1 MTIQPHLLL
10 IDGSSYLF
18 RAYYALP
25 ALENDQGEP
34 TGAMYGVLNMIR
46 KTLDDKQFSH
56 VAVVFD
62 TKGKNFRH
70 TLYPN
75 YKANRA
81 TMPEDLAQQIQPLHE
96 IIEAMGIP
104 LIKQEGIEAD
114 DIIGTLCLKAQKSA
128 FQCTISTGDKD
139 FAQLVSPGVT
149 LLNTM
154 TQSSMD
160 ETGVEK
166 KFGVKPSQIIDY
178 LALVG
183 DSVDN
188 IPGIPKVGPKTATK
202 WLLEYHDI
210 DTLIAR
216 AENIKGKIG
225 ENLRNNLDQL
235 MLSKQLVTIDCHID
249 IQHTIDSLQVKNAD
263 TKVLQKNFKRYG
275 FKKWLLELKHA
286 SNIPPVKKDTQYQ
299 LIENITSCKNLFKKI
314 HQQKQFCLDTETQ
327 GLDPLSD
334 ELVGIAIALAPHD
347 AYYIPLAHQAQ
358 AAIDKKEVL
367 SLLQE
372 ALLQKEMTVIG
383 HHLKFDMR
391 VLMHSG
397 ISWRATCHDTMLQ
410 DYLLDHSNH
419 SRKLDDL
426 VQQHLGYTMKSYQT
440 LMDKHEGAVNFSDI
454 HPEHACFY
462 ACEDADMTWQLYEH
476 FRQQL
481 RDQAPQQKHLDA
493 IEWPLIP
500 VLAAM
505 ENDGVYLDSSSLKK
519 QSLALHEAV
528 THIEKNIHHQ
538 AGSEFNIQSTKQLR
552 HVLFEQLGLPVVKKT
567 PAGQPSTNEDV
578 LQTLQSEHAIAAL
591 ILRHRSLSKL
601 ISTYTDSLSEKIH
614 PNTQR
619 IHTSYHQTGT
629 STGRLSSSNP
639 NLQNIPI
646 RSPEGRKIRHAF
658 CAKPGYTILAADY
671 SQIELRIMA
680 HLCEEEA
687 LIQAFNHNEDIH
699 RATAGDIFHCKPENV
714 TDEQRRQA
722 KAINFGLIYGMS
734 AFGLAKQ
741 LHVSRPQAQTFIDT
755 YFSRYP
761 KVKTMMETIRQHAQ
775 EHGYVETLTG
785 RRMSVPNI
793 NSNNQRLKAA
803 AERAA
808 INAPMQGSCADIIK
822 MAMID
827 IQNTLMKQGSL
838 CKMIMQVHD
847 ELVFELPTDH
857 VKEASEMI
865 KTKMEQ
871 VMALNIPLL
880 VNIGTADNWDDAH

>member
-1 MTIQPHLLL
+1 MTTQPHLLL

-25 ALENDQGEP
+25 ALENAQGEP
-34 TGAMYGVLNMIR
+34 TGAMYGVLNMLK
-46 KTLDDKQFSH
+46 KTLEDKQFTH

-70 TLYPN
+70 ELYPN

-81 TMPEDLAQQIQPLHE
+81 TMPEDLSIQIKPLHE
-96 IIEAMGIP
+96 MIEAMGIP

-160 ETGVEK
+160 EAGVEK

-188 IPGIPKVGPKTATK
+188 IPGIPKVGPKTAVK

-210 DTLIAR
+210 DQLIAN
-216 AENIKGKIG
+216 AEHIKGKVG

-235 MLSKQLVTIDCHID
+235 ILSKQLVTIDCQIN
-249 IQHTIDSLQVKNAD
+249 IKQSLDALQLKEMNAD
-263 TKVLQKNFKRYG
+263 VLHKNFERYG
-275 FKKWLLELKHA
+275 FKKWLIEIKHA
-286 SNIPPVKKDTQYQ
+286 HKKSPPPTDTHYQ
-299 LIENITSCKNLFKKI
+299 LIENITSCQQLFKKI
-314 HQQKQFCLDTETQ
+314 QKQKQFCLDTETQ

-334 ELVGIAIALAPHD
+334 DLVGIAIALAPHD
-347 AYYIPLAHQAQ
+347 AYYIPLSHQTQ
-358 AAIDKKEVL
+358 AAIDKKKVL

-372 ALLQKEMTVIG
+372 ALLDKEMIVIG
-383 HHLKFDMR
+383 HHLKFDSR
-391 VLMHSG
+391 VLMRAG
-397 ISWRATCHDTMLQ
+397 LTWRAKCHDTMLQ
-410 DYLLDHSNH
+410 DYLLDNSNH

-440 LMDKHEGAVNFSDI
+440 LMDEHEGAENFSDL
-454 HPEHACFY
+454 PLESACFY
-462 ACEDADMTWQLYEH
+462 ACEDADLTWQLYEH
-476 FRQQL
+476 FSQQL
-481 RDQAPQQKHLDA
+481 SAQSPEKKHLEN
-493 IEWPLIP
+493 IEWPLIT
-500 VLAAM
+500 VLAGM

-519 QSLALHEAV
+519 QSQTLHKEV
-528 THIEKNIHHQ
+528 SDIEKSIHHE

-552 HVLFEQLGLPVVKKT
+552 HVLFEDLGLPIVKKT
-567 PAGQPSTNEDV
+567 PAGQPSTNEDA
-578 LQTLQSEHAIAAL
+578 LQTLQSEHPIAEL

-601 ISTYTDSLSEKIH
+601 ISTYTDSLADKIH

-658 CAKPGYTILAADY
+658 CATPGHIILAADY

-680 HLCEEEA
+680 HLCKEEA
-687 LIQAFNHNEDIH
+687 LIQAFNHNQDIH
-699 RATAGDIFHCKPENV
+699 RATASDVFHCKPENV
-714 TDEQRRQA
+714 SDEQRRQA

-734 AFGLAKQ
+734 AFGLSKQ
-741 LHVSRPQAQTFIDT
+741 LHVSRPQAQAFIDT

-785 RRMSVPNI
+785 RRMRVPNI
-793 NSNNQRLKAA
+793 NSNNHRLKAA

-827 IQNTLMKQGSL
+827 IQNTLTEQGAL

-847 ELVFELPTDH
+847 ELVFELPKDH
-857 VKEASEMI
+857 IKAASEII

-871 VMALNIPLL
+871 VITLDVPLL
-880 VNIGTADNWDDAH
+880 VNIGTAKNWDDAH